1 MPRRS
6 RLAAGWVIAAAIALP
21 SAGCGSSGSAI
32 TVAAV
37 AAPGAAGS
45 AAFRLPAG
53 AVTLHAGPG
62 AVRARVASAGYR
74 IRIAVSPNRAT
85 RPNRVTVALSRAG
98 RPVPR
103 ALVHLSAGMLD
114 MGMGVAAYRLAGSGA
129 YAVRTP
135 AWLMPGEWGLAF
147 TITPPGRRP
156 IHVVLADRLR
166 R

>member
-1 MPRRS
+1 MCV
-6 RLAAGWVIAAAIALP
+6 GAAIALLA
-21 SAGCGSSGSAI
+21 AGCGSAGSAI

-37 AAPGAAGS
+37 APPGAAQS
-45 AAFRLPAG
+45 AALRVARG
-53 AVTLHAGPG
+53 AHAVHAGPG
-62 AVRARVASAGYR
+62 AARVRVAAAGYR

-98 RPVPR
+98 RPVR
-103 ALVHLSAGMLD
+103 GASVRLSAGMLD
-114 MGMGVAAYRLAGSGA
+114 MGMGVAAYRLAGSSA
-129 YAVRTP
+129 YAVRAP